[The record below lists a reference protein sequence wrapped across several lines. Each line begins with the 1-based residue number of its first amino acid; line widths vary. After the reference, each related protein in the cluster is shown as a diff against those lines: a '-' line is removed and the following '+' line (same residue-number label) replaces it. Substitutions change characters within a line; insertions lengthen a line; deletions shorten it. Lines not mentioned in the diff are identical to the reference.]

1 LRKNKEDFK
10 MTKKKCRD
18 KQRAYIQLLDEKG
31 NPKKGET
38 VKVCFNPPEYSIEKS
53 NQFQSTSIPGLST
66 PITQFVSGNAQT
78 LTMELFFDSYEEGID
93 VREYTDKI
101 TSLLDINE
109 KMHAPPLC
117 EFIWG
122 SLNFKAILERVTQ
135 RFTMFLDTGTPVRAK
150 LNVTFKEY
158 KTITEQLQNMN
169 LESADRTKRRVIV
182 QGESLWFIANREYGD
197 STLWRLI
204 AKANRINNPRIL
216 ETGREIIIP
225 TLG

>member
-1 LRKNKEDFK
+1 
-10 MTKKKCRD
+10 
-18 KQRAYIQLLDEKG
+18 
-31 NPKKGET
+31 
-38 VKVCFNPPEYSIEKS
+38 
-53 NQFQSTSIPGLST
+53 
-66 PITQFVSGNAQT
+66 
-78 LTMELFFDSYEEGID
+78 
-93 VREYTDKI
+93 
-101 TSLLDINE
+101 
-109 KMHAPPLC
+109 MHAPPLC

>member
-1 LRKNKEDFK
+1 